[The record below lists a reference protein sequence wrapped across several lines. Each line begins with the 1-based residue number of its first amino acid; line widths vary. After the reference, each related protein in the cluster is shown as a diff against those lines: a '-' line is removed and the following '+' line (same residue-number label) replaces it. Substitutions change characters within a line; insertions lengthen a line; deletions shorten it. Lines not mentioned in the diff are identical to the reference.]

1 VTRPLAGR
9 SALVT
14 GASRGIGE
22 ATARALAALGARVLL
37 VARGADRLATLAAEL
52 GPAATALPADLAA
65 PGEAARVAEVTAT
78 LLGAAPDI
86 LVHAAG
92 TFPLGAVE
100 RITDEELDLA
110 LALNVAA
117 PLRLSRAF
125 LHAMRV
131 RGSGDVVTIG
141 SVADRVVFPGN
152 AVYGASKHAVRAAHE
167 ALRAET
173 RGSGVRA
180 TLIAPAATDTAL
192 WDPHDPDRAPDLPSR
207 TEMLRASDVADAV
220 AWVVTRPAHVDV
232 EELRLARS

>member
-1 VTRPLAGR
+1 M
-9 SALVT
+9 
-14 GASRGIGE
+14 
-22 ATARALAALGARVLL
+22 
-37 VARGADRLATLAAEL
+37 DLATP
-52 GPAATALPADLAA
+52 GAAT
-65 PGEAARVAEVTAT
+65 RVAEATTA
-78 LLGAAPDI
+78 LLGGAPDI

-92 TFPLGAVE
+92 TFPLGAIE
-100 RITDEELDLA
+100 RVGDDELDLA
-110 LALNVAA
+110 LTLNVAA

-152 AVYGASKHAVRAAHE
+152 AVYGASKHALRAAHE
-167 ALRAET
+167 ALRVET

-180 TLIAPAATDTAL
+180 TLISPAATDTAL

-207 TEMLRASDVADAV
+207 AEMLQAADVAEAV
-220 AWVVTRPAHVDV
+220 VWVVTRPAHVDI

>member
-1 VTRPLAGR
+1 MTRPLAGR
-9 SALVT
+9 SALIT

-22 ATARALAALGARVLL
+22 ATARALAGLGARVLL
-37 VARGADRLATLAAEL
+37 VARGAERLEAVVAEL
-52 GPAATALPADLAA
+52 GPAATALPMDLAT
-65 PGEAARVAEVTAT
+65 PGAATRVAEATTA
-78 LLGAAPDI
+78 LLGGAPDI
-86 LVHAAG
+86 LVLAAG
-92 TFPLGAVE
+92 TFPLGAIE
-100 RITDEELDLA
+100 RVGDDELDLA
-110 LALNVAA
+110 LTLNVAA

-152 AVYGASKHAVRAAHE
+152 AVYGATKHALRAAHE

-180 TLIAPAATDTAL
+180 TLISPAATDTAL

-207 TEMLRASDVADAV
+207 AEMLQAADVAEAV
-220 AWVVTRPAHVDV
+220 VWVVTRPAHVDI

>member
-1 VTRPLAGR
+1 MTRPLAGR
-9 SALVT
+9 SALIT

-22 ATARALAALGARVLL
+22 ATARALAGLGARVLL
-37 VARGADRLATLAAEL
+37 VARGAERLEAVVAEL
-52 GPAATALPADLAA
+52 GPAATALPMDLAT
-65 PGEAARVAEVTAT
+65 PGAATRVAEATTA
-78 LLGAAPDI
+78 LLGGAPDI
-86 LVHAAG
+86 LVLAAG
-92 TFPLGAVE
+92 TFPLGAIE
-100 RITDEELDLA
+100 RVGDDELDLA
-110 LALNVAA
+110 LTLNVAA

-152 AVYGASKHAVRAAHE
+152 AVYGATKHALRAAHE

-180 TLIAPAATDTAL
+180 TLISPAATDTAL

-207 TEMLRASDVADAV
+207 AEMLQAADVAAAV
-220 AWVVTRPAHVDV
+220 VWVVTRPAHVDI

>member
-1 VTRPLAGR
+1 MSRPLAGR

-22 ATARALAALGARVLL
+22 ATARALVALGARVLL
-37 VARGADRLATLAAEL
+37 VARGADRLAALAAEL
-52 GPAATALPADLAA
+52 GPTATALPTDLAVA
-65 PGEAARVAEVTAT
+65 GAADALARESEAC
-78 LLGAAPDI
+78 LGGAPDI

-92 TFPLGAVE
+92 TFPLGALE
-100 RITDEELDLA
+100 RVSDAELDLA

-131 RGSGDVVTIG
+131 RGSGDIVTIG

-167 ALRAET
+167 AVRAET

-180 TLIAPAATDTAL
+180 TLVSPAATDTAL
-192 WDPHDPDRAPDLPSR
+192 WDPHDPDRASDLPSR
-207 TEMLRASDVADAV
+207 AEMLRATDVADAV
-220 AWVVTRPAHVDV
+220 AWVLTRPPHVDV
-232 EELRLARS
+232 EEIRLARS

>member
-1 VTRPLAGR
+1 VSRPLAGR

-22 ATARALAALGARVLL
+22 ASARALAAQGARVLL
-37 VARGADRLATLAAEL
+37 VARGADPLVALAAAL
-52 GPAATALPADLAA
+52 GPGASAHPADLAV
-65 PGEAARVAEVTAT
+65 PAAVAQLAEEVMRT
-78 LLGAAPDI
+78 LGAAPDI

-92 TFPLGAVE
+92 SFPLGAVE
-100 RITDEELDLA
+100 ATSDAAIDEA

-117 PLRLSRAF
+117 PLRLTRAF

-152 AVYGASKHAVRAAHE
+152 ALYGASKHAVRAVHE
-167 ALRAET
+167 TLRAET

-192 WDPHDPDRAPDLPSR
+192 WDAHAPERNPALPSR
-207 TEMLRASDVADAV
+207 AEMLQAADVADAV
-220 AWVVTRPAHVDV
+220 AWVVTRPAHVDI